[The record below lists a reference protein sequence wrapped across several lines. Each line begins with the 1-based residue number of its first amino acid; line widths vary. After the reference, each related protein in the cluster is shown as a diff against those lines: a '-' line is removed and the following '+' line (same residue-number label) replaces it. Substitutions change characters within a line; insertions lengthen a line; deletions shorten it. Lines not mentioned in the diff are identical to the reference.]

1 MERYALLIGIGQ
13 YDGMDNLSKPAGDAI
28 ALSQVLAAASWR
40 VNCLGDRVTG
50 AELEAA
56 LVEFL
61 ERQAVGQ
68 DALIYFTGH
77 GFMVEESEDDRR
89 GYLATSDCEI
99 DAEAGRILS
108 QRRGLSFSRLNGL
121 IGRARLSSLVV
132 WLDCC
137 HGGLFVE
144 DGLVKRSFQAS
155 PDQNFCWIAACR
167 SFQQAYADRSQPHSF
182 FTGAL
187 LAALA
192 QEEVTVLSVLRYLN
206 GAFGKLAL
214 QEPIYIG
221 AGKDIPLIRRLMA
234 APPRVSAENPYQGLR
249 AFTAATQQFF
259 FGRDREVQTLVQWVQ
274 DHCFVPVIGASGSG
288 KSSVVRAG
296 LVPRLEGLGWH
307 VLEPMKP
314 GADPIHEL
322 KRSFDP
328 LFDRRR
334 LGEIH
339 HLIAREG
346 LVAILPHLP
355 NQRHLLVIDQFE
367 EIFTLVSDPAAQR
380 LFVEMLLNVQRND
393 RLAIVMTMRS
403 DFIEDWLKYGDLA
416 VALQLQTVW
425 MPPLQGENLQD
436 AILKPAELNGY
447 SFETGLLELI
457 LRDVAREKN
466 CLPLLELTLTQLW
479 ERASKA
485 EQQLKVEQFAILG
498 GVSGVLNHYATKL
511 YERLDAIEQ
520 DWARRIYLK
529 LIRTG
534 EEYRDTSQR
543 QRKQDLIDLGNG
555 EEQELLQVV
564 LEDLVDSRLVV
575 TDVTGAWV
583 ELAHEGL
590 IENWK
595 LLNQWRLENR
605 EVRRLADKVEDCY
618 QAWIE
623 SERDDDFLLS
633 RGLQK
638 TCNAR
643 WSELELYIG
652 CSRKDF
658 CIISNN
664 KNARSITTLEEREEQ
679 LAFQNSML
687 VQQSQELEKQRHQ
700 IRTQNL
706 QLLEAEKM
714 QSKFLANTSHE
725 LRTPLNAIIGFSLLL
740 LWEGNTLSMEE
751 VDMVNQITKNGKRL
765 LDVLNDILDLAKIEA
780 KGLMLTPERFLLDD
794 LVASITEGFR
804 SLTDKKN
811 LSLTYQSHLEN
822 PYIINDE
829 RRLRQVIMNLL
840 SNAIKFTESGGVDVE
855 VREEGD
861 DRIILLVKDTGI
873 GIAQEDIP
881 KIFEG
886 FRQLDQALPQVRSG
900 VGLGLAVNDRLLQ
913 VMGGKISV
921 VSEVGQ
927 GSTFRVELPREMGS
941 SSETKIAKSAS

>member
-1 MERYALLIGIGQ
+1 MERYALVIGIGQ

-99 DAEAGRILS
+99 DSEAGRILS

-206 GAFGKLAL
+206 GAFGQLAL

-221 AGKDIPLIRRLMA
+221 AGKDIPLIRRSMA

-259 FGRDREVQTLVQWVQ
+259 FGRDREVQTLVQRVQ

-288 KSSVVRAG
+288 KSSVRAG

-334 LGEIH
+334 LGEMH
-339 HLIAREG
+339 HLIVREG
-346 LVAILPHLP
+346 LAAILPHLP

-403 DFIEDWLKYGDLA
+403 DFIEDWLKYGDL
-416 VALQLQTVW
+416 VASSQRQIVW

-457 LRDVAREKN
+457 LKDVAREKN

-498 GVSGVLNHYATKL
+498 GISGVLNHYATKL

-590 IENWK
+590 IENWE

-618 QAWIE
+618 QAWME

-638 TCNAR
+638 TCNSR
-643 WSELELYIG
+643 WSELELNIG

-658 CIISNN
+658 CVISNR
-664 KNARSITTLEEREEQ
+664 KNTQLASTLEEREAQ
-679 LAFQNSML
+679 LAFQTNIL
-687 VQQSQELEKQRHQ
+687 IQQNQELEDQRQQ

-706 QLLEAEKM
+706 QLVEAAEMK
-714 QSKFLANTSHE
+714 SKFLANTSHE
-725 LRTPLNAIIGFSLLL
+725 LRTPLNAIIGYSLLL
-740 LWEGNTLSMEE
+740 LWEDNKLSIEDA
-751 VDMVNQITKNGKRL
+751 DMVNQILKSGKL
-765 LDVLNDILDLAKIEA
+765 LLELINDILDLAKFEA
-780 KGLMLTPERFLLDD
+780 KPLTFTLEKFRLDD
-794 LVASITEGFR
+794 LLAKTVEEVR

-840 SNAIKFTESGGVDVE
+840 SNAIKFTESGGVDLE
-855 VREEGD
+855 VREEGG

-886 FRQLDQALPQVRSG
+886 FRQLDQGLPQAQSG

-913 VMGGKISV
+913 GMGGQISV

-927 GSTFRVELPREMGS
+927 GSTFRVELPREMGI
-941 SSETKIAKSAS
+941 SSENPIPIALD

>member
-1 MERYALLIGIGQ
+1 
-13 YDGMDNLSKPAGDAI
+13 
-28 ALSQVLAAASWR
+28 
-40 VNCLGDRVTG
+40 
-50 AELEAA
+50 
-56 LVEFL
+56 
-61 ERQAVGQ
+61 
-68 DALIYFTGH
+68 
-77 GFMVEESEDDRR
+77 
-89 GYLATSDCEI
+89 
-99 DAEAGRILS
+99 
-108 QRRGLSFSRLNGL
+108 
-121 IGRARLSSLVV
+121 
-132 WLDCC
+132 
-137 HGGLFVE
+137 
-144 DGLVKRSFQAS
+144 
-155 PDQNFCWIAACR
+155 
-167 SFQQAYADRSQPHSF
+167 
-182 FTGAL
+182 
-187 LAALA
+187 
-192 QEEVTVLSVLRYLN
+192 
-206 GAFGKLAL
+206 
-214 QEPIYIG
+214 
-221 AGKDIPLIRRLMA
+221 
-234 APPRVSAENPYQGLR
+234 
-249 AFTAATQQFF
+249 
-259 FGRDREVQTLVQWVQ
+259 
-274 DHCFVPVIGASGSG
+274 VPVIGASGSG

-339 HLIAREG
+339 QLIVREG
-346 LVAILPHLP
+346 LAAILPHLP
-355 NQRHLLVIDQFE
+355 SQRHLLVIDQFE

-403 DFIEDWLKYGDLA
+403 DFIEDWLKYGDL
-416 VALQLQTVW
+416 VASSQQQIVW

-457 LRDVAREKN
+457 LKDVAREKN

-520 DWARRIYLK
+520 DWAKRIYLK

-543 QRKQDLIDLGNG
+543 QRKQDLTDLGNG
-555 EEQELLQVV
+555 EEQELLQVI

-575 TDVTGAWV
+575 TDVTGSWV

-590 IENWK
+590 IENWE

-638 TCNAR
+638 TCNSR
-643 WSELELYIG
+643 WSELELYLG

-658 CIISNN
+658 CIISNR
-664 KNARSITTLEEREEQ
+664 KNTRSVSTLEEQKAQ
-679 LAFQNSML
+679 LAFQNNIL
-687 VQQSQELEKQRHQ
+687 IQQNQELEEQRQQ

-706 QLLEAEKM
+706 QLVEAAALK
-714 QSKFLANTSHE
+714 SKFLANTSHE
-725 LRTPLNAIIGFSLLL
+725 LRTPLNAIIGYSLLL
-740 LWEGNTLSMEE
+740 LWEDNKLSIEDA
-751 VDMVNQITKNGKRL
+751 DMVNQILKSGKL
-765 LDVLNDILDLAKIEA
+765 LLNLINDILDLAKFEA
-780 KGLMLTPERFLLDD
+780 KPLTFKLERFRLDD
-794 LVASITEGFR
+794 LLAKTVEEVR
-804 SLTDKKN
+804 SLADAKH
-811 LSLTYQSHLEN
+811 LSLKHTSYLEN
-822 PYIINDE
+822 PHIINDE
-829 RRLRQVIMNLL
+829 RRVRQVIMNLL
-840 SNAIKFTESGGVDVE
+840 ANAIKFTESGGVNLE
-855 VREEGD
+855 VREEGG